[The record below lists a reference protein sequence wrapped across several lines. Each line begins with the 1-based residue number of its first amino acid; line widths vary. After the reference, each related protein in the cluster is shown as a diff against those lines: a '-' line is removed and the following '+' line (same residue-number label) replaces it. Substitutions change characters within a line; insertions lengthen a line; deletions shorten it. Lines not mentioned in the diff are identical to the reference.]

1 MYMLLTVSFL
11 KKDLVDEIAIK
22 KIEKSPIKK
31 IITTNTNDFTHNS
44 SLFNVL
50 SVGVLLS
57 EVIRR
62 QCLNESL
69 TDINYRK

>member
-1 MYMLLTVSFL
+1 M
-11 KKDLVDEIAIK
+11 VDEIAIK
-22 KIEKSPIKK
+22 KFEKSPIKK

>member
-1 MYMLLTVSFL
+1 MLLIVSFF
-11 KKDLVDEIAIK
+11 KTDLVDEIAIK
-22 KIEKSPIKK
+22 KFEKSPIKK